1 MSSTKKGKAY
11 EAFVKLAL
19 DDLKNGN
26 DIIGQVFWDHKPA
39 GMTIDTDFCIGSDGN
54 NPKIILQITHSGSAK
69 NSDMKAWRNT
79 GELVESKVAL
89 KSQPHCYSILFDS
102 IVKEALKKSQA
113 ASFDGQLIVGDKK
126 YGSKIQKWIEK
137 NLYTFP
143 TEKNN
148 KVIHLQSLRKT
159 DKVLAKLHSQFKTD
173 LKVLLKKTQPE
184 LDSLWTLEK
193 KRLKAMAPKAK
204 DTFIRRGLSKL
215 LIFEDLDVALRL
227 YNGKP
232 VKASELGTYAFDLR
246 LARKFSTIARPLD
259 NEIQNTVNILHEN
272 TIRNIIAKAPK
283 ARMEVWVQTL
293 RQLPHIG
300 FMAIYVANE
309 YKYLVV
315 PSKLEKRLRDL
326 HANPNALVS
335 NHTPPTGWPPDTLW
349 LVEFLIELI
358 KHHSKVA
365 NGYGYAQ
372 LAKDVIAKGFGSN
385 SDLQNASQ
393 FGGGFGFSA
402 WIDRNPKSGFRDD
415 LIPGVAEVL
424 AEKLSL
430 INSLNIIPSTKK
442 ITEQVANN
450 TIQAKLCCYKMF
462 EPLRDCI
469 ESVEPRVKKESIRS
483 CFGERARLGGQ
494 ATKTTLVK
502 SQNTLINWQSAYSGS
517 DSKKK
522 ELCGRAVAL
531 RYTWNDTKKAFI
543 ERPGVK
549 KLILVVDGTWSQS
562 DLDALVRSGWDEIFY
577 PDEIYKLKSTIV

>member
-215 LIFEDLDVALRL
+215 LIFED
-227 YNGKP
+227 
-232 VKASELGTYAFDLR
+232 GT
-246 LARKFSTIARPLD
+246 S
-259 NEIQNTVNILHEN
+259 
-272 TIRNIIAKAPK
+272 
-283 ARMEVWVQTL
+283 
-293 RQLPHIG
+293 
-300 FMAIYVANE
+300 
-309 YKYLVV
+309 
-315 PSKLEKRLRDL
+315 
-326 HANPNALVS
+326 
-335 NHTPPTGWPPDTLW
+335 
-349 LVEFLIELI
+349 
-358 KHHSKVA
+358 
-365 NGYGYAQ
+365 
-372 LAKDVIAKGFGSN
+372 
-385 SDLQNASQ
+385 
-393 FGGGFGFSA
+393 
-402 WIDRNPKSGFRDD
+402 
-415 LIPGVAEVL
+415 
-424 AEKLSL
+424 SL
-430 INSLNIIPSTKK
+430 
-442 ITEQVANN
+442 
-450 TIQAKLCCYKMF
+450 
-462 EPLRDCI
+462 
-469 ESVEPRVKKESIRS
+469 
-483 CFGERARLGGQ
+483 
-494 ATKTTLVK
+494 
-502 SQNTLINWQSAYSGS
+502 
-517 DSKKK
+517 
-522 ELCGRAVAL
+522 
-531 RYTWNDTKKAFI
+531 
-543 ERPGVK
+543 
-549 KLILVVDGTWSQS
+549 
-562 DLDALVRSGWDEIFY
+562 
-577 PDEIYKLKSTIV
+577 